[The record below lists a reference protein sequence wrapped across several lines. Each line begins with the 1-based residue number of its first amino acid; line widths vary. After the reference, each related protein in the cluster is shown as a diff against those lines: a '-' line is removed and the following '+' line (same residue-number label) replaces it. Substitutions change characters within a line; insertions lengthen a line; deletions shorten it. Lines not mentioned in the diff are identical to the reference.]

1 MFKERI
7 KWPEG
12 EWTHF
17 RSSADFVVAF
27 WRIFDTDPIAVVTA
41 AAGHYRCR
49 GRDEKHLRDEIKF
62 VYLIS
67 LSKNSIF
74 FSSKIYY
81 YADSDI
87 EENDLDFDRD
97 APRHQQ
103 LQPPTTST
111 TRPPPTTSTT
121 RTTRPR
127 HQQLQQQERYKMP
140 VRRAKALNKVIFYY
154 LLSFPRKER
163 QGHPQTL

>member
-41 AAGHYRCR
+41 AAGRYSGCE
-49 GRDEKHLRDEIKF
+49 DVKNEIKF

-67 LSKNSIF
+67 LSKN
-74 FSSKIYY
+74 
-81 YADSDI
+81 
-87 EENDLDFDRD
+87 
-97 APRHQQ
+97 
-103 LQPPTTST
+103 
-111 TRPPPTTSTT
+111 
-121 RTTRPR
+121 
-127 HQQLQQQERYKMP
+127 
-140 VRRAKALNKVIFYY
+140 LNI
-154 LLSFPRKER
+154 L
-163 QGHPQTL
+163 